1 MKIQSSWIEAII
13 LILLMMGSITGAAI
27 YIKVQQLQFFR
38 ISVIISLLWIFI
50 YLLIN
55 KKNISLK
62 SGYITLFSFFIISF
76 VWMTFVS
83 IFTLRLDLNSFV
95 NYIILLIFL
104 FELIFFASKNEHLFL
119 KVIYY
124 SSIIMFIVMLF
135 IASWELLTF
144 QHLEVS
150 AVNDWP
156 QYKKYTP
163 STFFTNPND
172 FSTVLVLIVYYM
184 FIYEKIIKDKLSF
197 LLFLFII
204 ISIAICFITN
214 SRISLL
220 SIFALVVFYF
230 ISIKN
235 KIRTM
240 LFIFITVIGLILLNH
255 FNFTIFENFINTKT
269 TIDVKYLLEGL
280 TFGGESTSIRMYLYL
295 YAIYS
300 ITRNFGLGMGLNNSS
315 LYFDTINDPRLG
327 NIINPH
333 SYLFE
338 ILINGGVFIFTLFFL
353 INIIFFIFFLK
364 KGYRLL
370 IFAFVFY
377 YLILF
382 NSSSSIF
389 FWYHYIFYVSLLTF
403 RYYKK
408 VQSNKGAVKNENC

>member
-1 MKIQSSWIEAII
+1 MKIQFSLIEAII
-13 LILLMMGSITGAAI
+13 LILLIMGSITGAAI
-27 YIKVQQLQFFR
+27 YIEIQQLQFFR

-55 KKNISLK
+55 KKNIFLK
-62 SGYITLFSFFIISF
+62 SDYIILFAFFIISF

-83 IFTLRLDLNSFV
+83 IFTLEFDLNSFV

-124 SSIIMFIVMLF
+124 SSIIMFIVMLI
-135 IASWELLTF
+135 IASWEFLTF

-156 QYKKYTP
+156 QYVKYIP

-172 FSTVLVLIVYYM
+172 FSAVLVLIVYYM
-184 FIYEKIIKDKLSF
+184 FIYEKIVRNKLSF

-204 ISIAICFITN
+204 INIAICFLTN

-220 SIFALVVFYF
+220 FIFVLIIFYF
-230 ISIKN
+230 ISNKN
-235 KIRTM
+235 KIRIM

-255 FNFTIFENFINTKT
+255 FNFTIFENLNNNET
-269 TIDVKYLLEGL
+269 TIDINYLLEGL
-280 TFGGESTSIRMYLYL
+280 TFGGESTNVRKYLYL

-300 ITRNFGLGMGLNNSS
+300 ITQNFGLGMGLDNSS
-315 LYFDTINDPRLG
+315 LYFNTINDPRLEH
-327 NIINPH
+327 IVNPH

-353 INIIFFIFFLK
+353 INIFFLYSFLK
-364 KGYRLL
+364 NGYRLL

-389 FWYHYIFYVSLLTF
+389 LWYHYIFYVSLLTF
-403 RYYKK
+403 QYYKK
-408 VQSNKGAVKNENC
+408 YIQIKEL

>member
-1 MKIQSSWIEAII
+1 MKIQSSWIEAVI
-13 LILLMMGSITGAAI
+13 LILLITGSITGAAI

-62 SGYITLFSFFIISF
+62 SGYIILFAFFIISF

-83 IFTLRLDLNSFV
+83 IFTLRLDFNSFV

-135 IASWELLTF
+135 IASWEFLTF

-150 AVNDWP
+150 TVNDWP
-156 QYKKYTP
+156 QYAKYTP

-172 FSTVLVLIVYYM
+172 FSTILVLIVYYM
-184 FIYEKIIKDKLSF
+184 FIYEKIVRNKLSF

-204 ISIAICFITN
+204 ISIVINFLTN

-220 SIFALVVFYF
+220 SIFALIVFYF
-230 ISIKN
+230 IFIKN

-240 LFIFITVIGLILLNH
+240 LFIFTTVIVLILLLNY
-255 FNFTIFENFINTKT
+255 FNFTIFENFINTQT
-269 TIDVKYLLEGL
+269 AIDVNHLLEGL
-280 TFGGESTSIRMYLYL
+280 TFGGESTNIRKYLYL
-295 YAIYS
+295 YSIYS
-300 ITRNFGLGMGLNNSS
+300 ITQNFGLGMGLNNSS

-327 NIINPH
+327 HIINPH

-353 INIIFFIFFLK
+353 INIFFLYSFLK
-364 KGYRLL
+364 NGYRLL

-389 FWYHYIFYVSLLTF
+389 LWYHYIFYVSLLTF
-403 RYYKK
+403 QYYKK
-408 VQSNKGAVKNENC
+408 YIQIKEL

>member
-1 MKIQSSWIEAII
+1 MRIQFSWIEAII
-13 LILLMMGSITGAAI
+13 LTLLIIGSITGAAV
-27 YIKVQQLQFFR
+27 YIKFQQLQFFR

-62 SGYITLFSFFIISF
+62 SGYVILFAFFIISF

-83 IFTLRLDLNSFV
+83 NFTLRLDLNSFV
-95 NYIILLIFL
+95 NYLILLIFL

-124 SSIIMFIVMLF
+124 SSIIMFVVMLI
-135 IASWELLTF
+135 IASWEVLTF

-156 QYKKYTP
+156 QYAKYTP

-172 FSTVLVLIVYYM
+172 FSAVLVLIVYYM
-184 FIYEKIIKDKLSF
+184 FIYEKIIRNKLSF

-204 ISIAICFITN
+204 INIAICFLTN

-220 SIFALVVFYF
+220 SIFVLIIFYF
-230 ISIKN
+230 ISNKN

-255 FNFTIFENFINTKT
+255 FNFTIFENLINTET
-269 TIDVKYLLEGL
+269 TIDVNYLLEGL
-280 TFGGESTSIRMYLYL
+280 TFGGESKNTRIYLYL

-300 ITRNFGLGMGLNNSS
+300 ITQNFGLGMGLNNSS
-315 LYFDTINDPRLG
+315 LYFNTINDPRLEH
-327 NIINPH
+327 IINPH

-353 INIIFFIFFLK
+353 INIFFLYSFLK
-364 KGYRLL
+364 NGYRLL

-389 FWYHYIFYVSLLTF
+389 LWYHYIFYVSLLTF
-403 RYYKK
+403 QYYKK
-408 VQSNKGAVKNENC
+408 YIQIKEL